1 MYGIPSWDVFLL
13 YWKFLEGVGKMSK
26 RGGILKKILIVL
38 LIVILL
44 PVGFIFLRFGSAL
57 TQEGNPVPYL
67 RSIMKLELSNNG
79 KEKVVDG
86 QHEER
91 YISEFKVKYPY
102 GIAIEYMES
111 LGWKFKE
118 QMGSGFIFE
127 KNEQQ
132 AVVETRQYSK
142 QYYIW
147 DVPKEV
153 IYDQIEDGTFSSK

>member
-1 MYGIPSWDVFLL
+1 MLFINGNSLKKLVKYSRRWYF
-13 YWKFLEGVGKMSK
+13 
-26 RGGILKKILIVL
+26 LKKILIG
-38 LIVILL
+38 LIIVVFL
-44 PVGFIFLRFGSAL
+44 PIGYIYLRFGSAL
-57 TQEGNPVPYL
+57 TQEGNPIPYL
-67 RSIMKLELSNNG
+67 SSIIKLELSNNG

-102 GIAIEYMES
+102 GIAIESMKS
-111 LGWKFKE
+111 LGWEFKE

-127 KNEQQ
+127 KNGQK

-153 IYDQIEDGTFSSK
+153 TYEQRQDGISNSN

>member
-1 MYGIPSWDVFLL
+1 MLILFCWSSSL
-13 YWKFLEGVGKMSK
+13 GVGKMRK
-26 RGGILKKILIVL
+26 RGGVLKKILVFL

-44 PVGFIFLRFGSAL
+44 PLGYIFIRFGSAL

-102 GIAIEYMES
+102 GIAIEYMDS
-111 LGWKFKE
+111 LGWEFKE

-127 KNEQQ
+127 KNGQQ
-132 AVVETRQYSK
+132 TIVETRQFTK
-142 QYYIW
+142 EYYIW

-153 IYDQIEDGTFSSK
+153 IYDKTQNGT

>member
-1 MYGIPSWDVFLL
+1 VRWYF
-13 YWKFLEGVGKMSK
+13 
-26 RGGILKKILIVL
+26 LKKILIGLIIVVL
-38 LIVILL
+38 LPIGYIY
-44 PVGFIFLRFGSAL
+44 LRFGSAL
-57 TQEGNPVPYL
+57 TQEGNPIPYL
-67 RSIMKLELSNNG
+67 SSIIKLELSNNG

-102 GIAIEYMES
+102 GIAIESMKS
-111 LGWKFKE
+111 LGWEFKE

-127 KNEQQ
+127 KNGQK
-132 AVVETRQYSK
+132 AIVETRQYSK

-153 IYDQIEDGTFSSK
+153 IYEQTQDGTTNSK

>member
-1 MYGIPSWDVFLL
+1 MAFLHGML
-13 YWKFLEGVGKMSK
+13 FYWKFLEDDGKMCM
-26 RGGILKKILIVL
+26 RGGILRKILIIL
-38 LIVILL
+38 LIIILL
-44 PVGFIFLRFGSAL
+44 PLGFIYLRFGSAL
-57 TQEGNPVPYL
+57 TQEGNPLPYL
-67 RSIMKLELSNNG
+67 SSIIKLELSNNG

-111 LGWKFKE
+111 LGWELQE

-127 KNEQQ
+127 KNGQK

-153 IYDQIEDGTFSSK
+153 IYDKTQNGSSSK

>member
-1 MYGIPSWDVFLL
+1 MR
-13 YWKFLEGVGKMSK
+13 K
-26 RGGILKKILIVL
+26 RGGVLKKILVFL

-44 PVGFIFLRFGSAL
+44 PLGYIFIRFGSAL

-102 GIAIEYMES
+102 GIAIEYMDS
-111 LGWKFKE
+111 LGWEFKE

-127 KNEQQ
+127 KNGQQ
-132 AVVETRQYSK
+132 TVVETRQFTK
-142 QYYIW
+142 EYYIW

-153 IYDQIEDGTFSSK
+153 IYDKTQNGT

>member
-1 MYGIPSWDVFLL
+1 LVKYSSEVYF
-13 YWKFLEGVGKMSK
+13 
-26 RGGILKKILIVL
+26 LKKILIGLIIVVL
-38 LIVILL
+38 LPIGYIY
-44 PVGFIFLRFGSAL
+44 LRFGSAL

-67 RSIMKLELSNNG
+67 SSIIKLELSNNG

-102 GIAIEYMES
+102 GIAIEFMKS
-111 LGWKFKE
+111 LGWEFKE

-127 KNEQQ
+127 KNGQK

-153 IYDQIEDGTFSSK
+153 IYERTQDGISNSN

>member
-1 MYGIPSWDVFLL
+1 VYF
-13 YWKFLEGVGKMSK
+13 
-26 RGGILKKILIVL
+26 LKKLLIGLIIVVL
-38 LIVILL
+38 LPIGYIY
-44 PVGFIFLRFGSAL
+44 LRFGSAL

-67 RSIMKLELSNNG
+67 SSIIKLELSNNG

-102 GIAIEYMES
+102 GIAIEFMKS
-111 LGWKFKE
+111 LGWEFKE

-127 KNEQQ
+127 KNGQK

-147 DVPKEV
+147 DVPRKV
-153 IYDQIEDGTFSSK
+153 IYERTQDGISNSN

>member
-1 MYGIPSWDVFLL
+1 VRWYF
-13 YWKFLEGVGKMSK
+13 
-26 RGGILKKILIVL
+26 LKKILISLIIVVL
-38 LIVILL
+38 LPIGYIY
-44 PVGFIFLRFGSAL
+44 LRFGSAL
-57 TQEGNPVPYL
+57 TQEGNPIPYL
-67 RSIMKLELSNNG
+67 SSIIKLELSNNG

-102 GIAIEYMES
+102 GIAIESLKS
-111 LGWKFKE
+111 LGWEFKE

-127 KNEQQ
+127 KNGQK

-153 IYDQIEDGTFSSK
+153 TYEQTQDGPSNSK

>member
-1 MYGIPSWDVFLL
+1 VRWYF
-13 YWKFLEGVGKMSK
+13 
-26 RGGILKKILIVL
+26 LKKILIGLIIVVL
-38 LIVILL
+38 LPIGYIY
-44 PVGFIFLRFGSAL
+44 LRFGSAL
-57 TQEGNPVPYL
+57 TQEGNPIPYL
-67 RSIMKLELSNNG
+67 SSIIKLELSNNG

-102 GIAIEYMES
+102 GIAIESMKS
-111 LGWKFKE
+111 LGWEFKE

-127 KNEQQ
+127 KNGQK
-132 AVVETRQYSK
+132 AIVETRQYSK

-153 IYDQIEDGTFSSK
+153 IYEQTQDGTTNSNSK

>member
-1 MYGIPSWDVFLL
+1 MAFLHGML
-13 YWKFLEGVGKMSK
+13 FYWKFLEADGKMCK
-26 RGGILKKILIVL
+26 RGGNLRKILIIL

-44 PVGFIFLRFGSAL
+44 PLGFIYLRFGSAL

-67 RSIMKLELSNNG
+67 SSIMKLELSNNG

-86 QHEER
+86 QHKER

-111 LGWKFKE
+111 LGWEFKE

-127 KNEQQ
+127 KNGQQ
-132 AVVETRQYSK
+132 AVVGTRQFSK

-153 IYDQIEDGTFSSK
+153 IYDKTQDGILSSK

>member
-1 MYGIPSWDVFLL
+1 VYF
-13 YWKFLEGVGKMSK
+13 
-26 RGGILKKILIVL
+26 LKKLLIVL
-38 LIVILL
+38 IIVVLL
-44 PVGFIFLRFGSAL
+44 PIGYIYLRFGSAL

-67 RSIMKLELSNNG
+67 SSIIKLELSNNG

-102 GIAIEYMES
+102 GIAIEFMKS
-111 LGWKFKE
+111 LGWEFKE

-127 KNEQQ
+127 KNGQK

-147 DVPKEV
+147 DVPRKV
-153 IYDQIEDGTFSSK
+153 IYERTQDGISNSN